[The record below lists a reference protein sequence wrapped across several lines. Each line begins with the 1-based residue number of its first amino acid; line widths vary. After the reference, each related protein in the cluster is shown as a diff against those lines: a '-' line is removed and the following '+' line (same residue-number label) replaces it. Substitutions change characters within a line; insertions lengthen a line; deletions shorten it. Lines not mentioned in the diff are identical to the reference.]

1 MIRRSSIVAV
11 RWHLLLAIAV
21 SVASSSCSGPSGSFT
36 LFPTGDFLLS
46 STKEVTK
53 PVPANVVVPR
63 ELEKTVLAT
72 YIIQPGDV
80 LLVEPIALDSP
91 LRFPADQTV
100 LPDGTIDL
108 ARFGRLVVAGK
119 TLEQIESDVQAAIK
133 AIEKDAGAVNVRLI
147 DPQSAVYYVL
157 GEVTS
162 PGSFPLVGRETVL
175 DALLAAGGMT
185 DKASLCNIILSRP
198 SAPCGCRTVIPICY
212 KRIVQQ
218 GDTSTNYQVMP
229 GDRIYVATR
238 TLWESLNPCANSQ
251 DCKTCPGKSCPCPGA
266 CSAATAPTTTYSS
279 PPVTLPGTP
288 IALPGPPIPSSSDIP
303 GSSSNTSVG
312 PDLLPNPLPLR
323 LPPGATRPVVVDD
336 RAVGEAETIHAKP
349 IVSDPHKNPFGD

>member
-1 MIRRSSIVAV
+1 MIRCRSSVAPH
-11 RWHLLLAIAV
+11 RHLLLAVAV
-21 SVASSSCSGPSGSFT
+21 SIACSGCSGPSGGFT

-46 STKEVTK
+46 STKELIK
-53 PVPANVVVPR
+53 PVPPNAVVPR
-63 ELEKTVLAT
+63 ELEKTVLSA

-80 LLVEPIALDSP
+80 LLVEPISLDSP

-133 AIEKDAGAVNVRLI
+133 AIEKDASAVNVRLI

-162 PGSFPLVGRETVL
+162 PGSYPLVGRETVL

-185 DKASLCNIILSRP
+185 DKASVCNIILSRP

-238 TLWESLNPCANSQ
+238 TLWESLNPCANSR
-251 DCKTCPGKSCPCPGA
+251 DCKNCPGRSCPCPGA

-288 IALPGPPIPSSSDIP
+288 VSLPGVPVSSGTP
-303 GSSSNTSVG
+303 VSSPATLAPEV
-312 PDLLPNPLPLR
+312 LPNSPPLN
-323 LPPGATRPVVVDD
+323 LPPGATRPVVIDD
-336 RAVGEAETIHAKP
+336 RAVGEGETILAKP
-349 IVSDPHKNPFGD
+349 VVSDPHKNPFGD

>member
-1 MIRRSSIVAV
+1 MLCSRSTVALRRHV
-11 RWHLLLAIAV
+11 WLALAV
-21 SVASSSCSGPSGSFT
+21 SLACCGCSGSSGSFT
-36 LFPTGDFLLS
+36 LFPNGDFLLD
-46 STKEVTK
+46 STKDVRK
-53 PVPANVVVPR
+53 SVPGNALVPR
-63 ELEKTVLAT
+63 ELEKTVLSA

-108 ARFGRLVVAGK
+108 ARFGRLVVVGK
-119 TLEQIESDVQAAIK
+119 TLEQIETDVQAAIK
-133 AIEKDAGAVNVRLI
+133 AIEKDAGAVNVRLV
-147 DPQSAVYYVL
+147 DPQSAIYYVL

-162 PGSFPLVGRETVL
+162 PGSYPLVGRETVL
-175 DALLAAGGMT
+175 DAILTAGGMT
-185 DKASLCNIILSRP
+185 DKASSCNIILSRP

-251 DCKTCPGKSCPCPGA
+251 DCPSCRGKACPCPGA
-266 CSAATAPTTTYSS
+266 CGTATAPTTTYA
-279 PPVTLPGTP
+279 LPGTP
-288 IALPGPPIPSSSDIP
+288 AALPAMPIAVDTLSHDRPA
-303 GSSSNTSVG
+303 T
-312 PDLLPNPLPLR
+312 
-323 LPPGATRPVVVDD
+323 LPPGAIRPVVIDD
-336 RAVGEAETIHAKP
+336 RAVGEGETILARP
-349 IVSDPHKNPFGD
+349 VVNDPHKNPFGD

>member
-1 MIRRSSIVAV
+1 MLCCRSTVALRRPLWVALAVLVVSSG
-11 RWHLLLAIAV
+11 
-21 SVASSSCSGPSGSFT
+21 CSGPSGSFT
-36 LFPTGDFLLS
+36 LFPTGDYLLS
-46 STKEVTK
+46 STKEVRK
-53 PVPANVVVPR
+53 SVPANVLVPR
-63 ELEKTVLAT
+63 ELEKTVLPT
-72 YIIQPGDV
+72 YVIQPGDV
-80 LLVEPIALDSP
+80 LLVEPISLDSP

-108 ARFGRLVVAGK
+108 ARFGRMVVAGK
-119 TLEQIESDVQAAIK
+119 TLEQIENDVQAAIK
-133 AIEKDAGAVNVRLI
+133 AVDKEAGAVNVRLI

-162 PGSFPLVGRETVL
+162 PGSYPLIGRETVL
-175 DALLAAGGMT
+175 DAILAAGGMT
-185 DKASLCNIILSRP
+185 DKASQCNIVLSRP

-218 GDTSTNYQVMP
+218 GDTSTNFQVMP

-251 DCKTCPGKSCPCPGA
+251 DCKSCQGKACPCPGA
-266 CSAATAPTTTYSS
+266 CSAAASPTTTYSLPAATVSS
-279 PPVTLPGTP
+279 PETSAAAETVSDTP
-288 IALPGPPIPSSSDIP
+288 PFD
-303 GSSSNTSVG
+303 
-312 PDLLPNPLPLR
+312 

-336 RAVGEAETIHAKP
+336 RAVGEAETIPARP